1 MSIRLNSL
9 KCPECAAT
17 ISIEEGRTQ
26 CFCSYCGAKIAITN
40 ENEFVYRNVD
50 EADIKRAETDR
61 IVKLRQIKF
70 FEKITK
76 TKIIISIIT
85 GILGLLLTVIGWIGG
100 GASGD
105 NNSPLYALAIIGFIL
120 LCIPSYLLC
129 GSESDSDIKTDFDGK
144 IKVPSG
150 ISNYEKKNFAAVQ
163 AILLS
168 AGFKNV
174 QCIPLND
181 LAMGLLKKPGTVES
195 ITINGE
201 TIISSGGRFLPDASI
216 IISYHSFPQKT
227 FFDL

>member
-26 CFCSYCGAKIAITN
+26 CFCSYCGTKIAITN

-50 EADIKRAETDR
+50 EADVKRAETDR
-61 IVKLRQIKF
+61 IVKLRQIKI
-70 FEKITK
+70 FEKMTK
-76 TKIIISIIT
+76 TKLVIDIISGALGILLIIIGAISTKSDSPLSFLLFVGMILLFVSIMSFIE
-85 GILGLLLTVIGWIGG
+85 
-100 GASGD
+100 SKDD
-105 NNSPLYALAIIGFIL
+105 NN
-120 LCIPSYLLC
+120 
-129 GSESDSDIKTDFDGK
+129 DSNLDGK

-150 ISNYEKKNFAAVQ
+150 ILNYEKKNFAAIQ

-181 LAMGLLKKPGTVES
+181 LTMGLLKKPGTVES
-195 ITINGE
+195 ITINGK
-201 TIISSGGRFLPDASI
+201 TISSSGGRFLPDASI